1 MSKIVL
7 LLLAA
12 LTYYLAGMYLSL
24 PLMILGTAELL
35 LLIFLVIL
43 PRYLKRGL
51 SVSFLKKSETAEL
64 GGEMRCQLVIHNT
77 GKLPVSRARL
87 RLKLKYAGEKKEVT
101 RRLYFGAAKGD
112 SETEFSFRTEYC
124 GLIQIKADK
133 LRVYDYMSLYS
144 SSKPLD
150 AYMEAAVFP
159 VSSPLDIDLPAEAFD
174 NTGVSELTADK
185 TGENN
190 DEIRQIREYRTG
202 DSKRHIHWNLSAKTD
217 KLWIKEYQKDADLT
231 AGILLSCGGEI
242 KTQQQSAF
250 YSLFFSLALGLL
262 QSAALVKV
270 CWYDGG
276 KGGYIIDEAAN
287 AEQLRE
293 LLVRL
298 YRSNLSKADNA
309 PAFEYLFRLTTDLE
323 LYGKEKLIRPF
334 TAEDMTVENQYPDLL
349 RRITITL

>member
-1 MSKIVL
+1 MSRIVFG
-7 LLLAA
+7 LLAV

-24 PLMILGTAELL
+24 PLMILGFAELF
-35 LLIFLVIL
+35 LLIFLIFL
-43 PRYLKRGL
+43 PRYLKKHI
-51 SVSFLKKSETAEL
+51 SVEFIKKSETAEL
-64 GGEMRCQLVIHNT
+64 GGEMHCHLVIHNT

-87 RLKLKYAGEKKEVT
+87 RLKLKYAGEQKEVT
-101 RRLYFGAAKGD
+101 RRLYLGAEKGD
-112 SETEFSFRTEYC
+112 NETEFSFRTEYC

-159 VSSPLDIDLPAEAFD
+159 VSSPLAIDLPAEAFD

-190 DEIRQIREYRTG
+190 DEIRQIREYRMG
-202 DSKRHIHWNLSAKTD
+202 DSNRHVHWNLSAKTD
-217 KLWIKEYQKDADLT
+217 KLWIKEYQKDTDLT
-231 AGILLSCGGEI
+231 AGILLSCGGETT
-242 KTQQQSAF
+242 TQQQSAF

-276 KGGYIIDEAAN
+276 KGGYIFDEAAN
-287 AEQLRE
+287 PEQLQE

-323 LYGKEKLIRPF
+323 LYDKEKQIRRF
-334 TAEDMTVENQYPDLL
+334 TAEEILAGN
-349 RRITITL
+349 ITL